1 MRADSLVLRRTLIA
15 LAPALPAVLLAP
27 CLLAAVLLLRCAAIA
42 HRAAPAAVEVG

>member
-1 MRADSLVLRRTLIA
+1 MGRLPDLLPSAVRGG
-15 LAPALPAVLLAP
+15 ALPAVLLAP